1 MNVDTWRR
9 NEAEAR
15 QEETEPTIVCPMC
28 NVTWVVSQAWECPD
42 CHRHY
47 CPICKP
53 EVIDICWFCFD
64 AEDAFDEVAEI
75 DEEAKDAS
83 S

>member
-1 MNVDTWRR
+1 
-9 NEAEAR
+9 
-15 QEETEPTIVCPMC
+15 
-28 NVTWVVSQAWECPD
+28 
-42 CHRHY
+42 
-47 CPICKP
+47 
-53 EVIDICWFCFD
+53 VIDICWFCFD